1 MHVIIEHINNI
12 VMKARKLF
20 FQECHVAGRRY
31 YDADEVWDELKVGT
45 RLYLVRDEDNRY
57 DPKAVAIVYR
67 KSLDAE
73 DDSELLNRP
82 DEDEYVLGY
91 VPREENETLAAF
103 LEMGWGDAFDCRIS
117 KLDAEAN
124 YENQIRVIIRIVR
137 RTQ

>member
-1 MHVIIEHINNI
+1 
-12 VMKARKLF
+12 MKARKLF
-20 FQECHVAGRRY
+20 LQECHVAGRRY

-73 DDSELLNRP
+73 DNAELKRLP
-82 DEDEYVLGY
+82 EEEEYVLGY

-137 RTQ
+137 RTHN